1 MKQGPD
7 NPDVRRSSQWPAVR
21 RAFLRQNP
29 RCLLCGNDR
38 SLNVHHVEP
47 YHTHP
52 ERELDPTN
60 LITLCE
66 RSEVPDLFGLN
77 CHQWAGHLG
86 NWSSVN
92 PRVREVVRK
101 LAGIV
106 QDGI

>member
-7 NPDVRRSSQWPAVR
+7 HPNVQRSPQWPAVR

-29 RCLLCGNDR
+29 RCVLCGNEHN
-38 SLNVHHVEP
+38 LNVHHVEP
-47 YHTHP
+47 YHLKP

-66 RSEVPDLFGLN
+66 KSEVADLFGLN

-86 NWSSVN
+86 NWEAFN
-92 PRVREVVRK
+92 PRVRECVKK

-106 QDGI
+106 QDGV